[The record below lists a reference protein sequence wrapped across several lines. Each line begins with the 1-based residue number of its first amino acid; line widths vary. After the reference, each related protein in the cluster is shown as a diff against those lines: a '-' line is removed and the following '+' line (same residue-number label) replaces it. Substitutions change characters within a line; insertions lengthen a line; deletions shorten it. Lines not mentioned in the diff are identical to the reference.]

1 MQHFTLFDT
10 IIFRRDK
17 MTHLFDNIN
26 DKDIEK
32 LKRFLRA
39 STSTYPKYINILSNI
54 HKDDFIAIIDYG
66 CIDFEFVDYEGNKTI
81 LETLNTG
88 SIFGSLTFSLNSE
101 DINCITKEKTQITF
115 IEYYQITNDEILKS
129 DYYIIFI
136 KNIIKLLSEQVI
148 LKNNRISLL
157 IKKTTREKLLK
168 YFKMISKE
176 TGNNVITL
184 PISYTELA
192 EYLSVDRSAMT
203 RELSY
208 LKEDGLIRTNGR
220 RITLNY

>member
-1 MQHFTLFDT
+1 
-10 IIFRRDK
+10 

-39 STSTYPKYINILSNI
+39 STSTYPKNINILSNI

-115 IEYYQITNDEILKS
+115 IEYNQITNDEILKS

-148 LKNNRISLL
+148 LKINRISLL